1 MRWSE
6 YLESVKPAVA
16 EALVNDLTVSY
27 GGLSFMVRQLAR
39 NGELA
44 AVAGV
49 LDQAERA
56 LDRAYRALLLTP
68 ERDTLAAALPIASH
82 QPWQDYLRARP
93 ELDGDALLSRIQDV
107 VAQARV
113 SGEVLA
119 ADGSVD
125 EVRIALRAALDQLA
139 GVRAAM
145 APER

>member
-6 YLESVKPAVA
+6 YLGTLPPAVA

-44 AVAGV
+44 AVVEV
-49 LDQAERA
+49 LDRAERA
-56 LDRAYRALLLTP
+56 LDRAYRVLDLAP
-68 ERDTLAAALPIASH
+68 ERADLAPAERVAAH
-82 QPWQDYLRARP
+82 QPWQAYLLGRPRAG
-93 ELDGDALLSRIQDV
+93 GDALLARLQDV
-107 VAQARV
+107 AAQARV
-113 SGEVLA
+113 AGEVIGA
-119 ADGSVD
+119 NGAVD
-125 EVRIALRAALDQLA
+125 EISIALRAALDHLA